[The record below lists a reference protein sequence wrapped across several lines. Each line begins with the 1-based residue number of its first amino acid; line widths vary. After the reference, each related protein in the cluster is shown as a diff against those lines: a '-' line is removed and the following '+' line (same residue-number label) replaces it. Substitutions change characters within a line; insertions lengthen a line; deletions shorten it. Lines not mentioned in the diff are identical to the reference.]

1 MSLALRGHREYVG
14 DGDCHGGNF
23 LALVAMQARFDP
35 VLQDLLQT
43 PARTAKYLSATI
55 QNELIDL
62 ISRTLRRRLVTR
74 IQACPFY
81 TIIVDTTS
89 DITRKDQ
96 VSIIVRWV
104 SIEGE
109 AAQIRET
116 FLTFI
121 HTTDATAKG
130 LADLVAAWLID
141 HGFDLAKIR
150 GQVYDGAS
158 VMSGKVGG
166 VQKLFRD
173 IVNRHSGGV
182 EVIVPFVHCAAHN
195 LNLVINDAAEATGE
209 GINFFGAI
217 NEMFNLFGRSLNRW
231 AELALTEDGMHK
243 LKLKKLCATRWA
255 SRIDAVRAIKNRY
268 ADILKVLA
276 RISLTTKDAKER
288 ADATGLSKPWRI
300 TISSCVSLCVSVF

>member
-1 MSLALRGHREYVG
+1 M
-14 DGDCHGGNF
+14 
-23 LALVAMQARFDP
+23 
-35 VLQDLLQT
+35 
-43 PARTAKYLSATI
+43 
-55 QNELIDL
+55 
-62 ISRTLRRRLVTR
+62 
-74 IQACPFY
+74 
-81 TIIVDTTS
+81 
-89 DITRKDQ
+89 
-96 VSIIVRWV
+96 SIIVRWV

-150 GQVYDGAS
+150 GQGYDGAS

-182 EVIVPFVHCAAHN
+182 EVIVPLVHCAAHN

-209 GINFFGAI
+209 GINLFGAI
-217 NEMFNLFGRSLNRW
+217 NGIFNFFGRSLNRW
-231 AELALTEDGMHK
+231 DELALTEDGMHK

-255 SRIDAVRAIKNRY
+255 SRIDAVRVLKNRY

-288 ADATGLSKPWRI
+288 ADATGLRKNMENYDFVVCMVYRCVGAYSDVVV
-300 TISSCVSLCVSVF
+300 SSIAEAAGFKHRSLRLRTPLVSRSR